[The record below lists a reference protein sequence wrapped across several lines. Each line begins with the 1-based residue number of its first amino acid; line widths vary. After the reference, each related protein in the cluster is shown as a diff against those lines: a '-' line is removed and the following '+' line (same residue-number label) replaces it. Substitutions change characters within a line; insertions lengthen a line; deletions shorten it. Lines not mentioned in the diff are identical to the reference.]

1 MHRQAAPRIY
11 VYLCAISGRWTVTLV
26 GLSPCTPLRRRGDGT
41 PHSNNNTI
49 AVLLFH
55 NHRHCCGRSARHV
68 RLKSSTTLH
77 SNFTLHF
84 HSRPHLALS
93 LASQPASPIPRFALA
108 TPGDIH
114 AYPRHGKSPPSHR
127 PRAQEQ
133 VRLTVSLLAH
143 HVRHAFAP
151 RAGHQEERI
160 VLRYPRPTRTP
171 ASPQL
176 CEQR

>member
-1 MHRQAAPRIY
+1 M
-11 VYLCAISGRWTVTLV
+11 
-26 GLSPCTPLRRRGDGT
+26 RRRGDGT

-84 HSRPHLALS
+84 HSRPHLALY

-133 VRLTVSLLAH
+133 VRLTASLLAH

-176 CEQR
+176 CEQRQNKALVRRRPPILRRASPTPLEPNSPTP